1 MTNPVKVSFIIPEN
15 CPKDIELMSIWSQAF
30 HEYHDE
36 LNAQQFI
43 AAVNWFKSYIDSEMA
58 EYIEL

>member
-1 MTNPVKVSFIIPEN
+1 MTDPVKKAFTIPQD

-43 AAVNWFKSYIDSEMA
+43 AAVNWFKSYIDSEMSGD
-58 EYIEL
+58 IEL